1 MENSAGLK
9 IMNTKI
15 SLLAL
20 TLFVFCQSALAF
32 EVGEFKSGM
41 TRNQLKTT
49 LKSWNFENSIDTD
62 DTLMVYDAPDSPAGR
77 RYVFT
82 FCNDKLVGFD
92 QELPASFSNFVT
104 VTSNYN
110 TQYGNPLKLVALH
123 NVVGVGE
130 KNTLAIYWRKMSD
143 VIGVRY
149 ILQPNSEQLTTTYQ
163 VSNNCWRAPR

>member
-1 MENSAGLK
+1 MHIK
-9 IMNTKI
+9 IALLSLT
-15 SLLAL
+15 LLAC
-20 TLFVFCQSALAF
+20 CQSALAF

-49 LKSWNFENSIDTD
+49 LKSWNFENNVEAG
-62 DTLMVYDAPDSPAGR
+62 DTLMAYDSSDNPAGR
-77 RYVFT
+77 RYVFI

-92 QELPASFSNFVT
+92 QEMAASFNNFVT
-104 VTSNYN
+104 VTGNFN
-110 TQYGNPLKLVALH
+110 TLYGSPLKVVALH
-123 NVVGVGE
+123 NVVGAGE

-163 VSNNCWRAPR
+163 VSNNCWQAPR

>member
-1 MENSAGLK
+1 MH
-9 IMNTKI
+9 TKTA
-15 SLLAL
+15 LLAL
-20 TLFVFCQSALAF
+20 TLLACCQSVQAF

-49 LKSWNFENSIDTD
+49 LKSWNFENNIETG

-77 RYVFT
+77 RYVFI

-92 QELPASFSNFVT
+92 QELAASFSNFVT
-104 VTSNYN
+104 ITSNFS

-123 NVVGVGE
+123 NVVGPGE
-130 KNTLAIYWRKMSD
+130 KNTMAVYWRKMSD

-163 VSNNCWRAPR
+163 VSNNCWEAPR